1 MFTFRKVFNPLCLG
15 FLRFRAFSGIFPSH
29 FQQIAKIKHY
39 KGSKQQFARGKRD
52 GLKIDHCTSSACW
65 ILELKVSDPFPCKT
79 LHLFTFLFS
88 FLIPYTYALEMLSF
102 EMNSEYEFFQIEL
115 PNFIL
120 EKNMNSDIFRTH
132 ELILNLRDT
141 GF

>member
-1 MFTFRKVFNPLCLG
+1 MFTFRKDFNPLCLG
-15 FLRFRAFSGIFPSH
+15 FTISGLLGNISQSFSTDRQNQTLQG
-29 FQQIAKIKHY
+29 
-39 KGSKQQFARGKRD
+39 KQQFARGKRD

-132 ELILNLRDT
+132 ELLLNLRDT